1 MLVGLALRLRGNNMS
16 INKES
21 EQTNNTLF
29 SRLTQ
34 IEPSETKAALLSF
47 LFIFLLMT
55 SYMILKPIR
64 DALPSDWGDISRATQ
79 WTFTFIF
86 ATLAVILYN
95 FCASKITTKKLVP
108 GVFIAFSISFMMIY
122 TAFRMGVDVGF
133 LGKVFYVWSSVFSLF
148 HISVFWSF
156 VSQHYSKSQSKRV
169 FSFINTGASAGA
181 ILGPLTVILLAKQM
195 SIENVLLVT
204 STVLLLSLPI
214 ISLLNKHFES
224 MSTSPHVTPTDKFRE
239 PEAEALQADIFS
251 GFKKLFSDKKLLGIA
266 GFIFLLTGVSAFFY
280 TTQSDILADY
290 SRTERK
296 QLLGGI
302 ELITNSLTILI
313 GLFVSNRLFRKFGL
327 SASLS
332 FVPFAVAAL
341 MLLLSANPA
350 VIFVLVLVVARRAGN
365 YAIVRPAREILYTA
379 VDKETRFKTKPIID
393 IAVYR
398 GGDVFWIWTIAFIGD
413 GYLGLSTPEKIIV
426 GAIVT
431 LCWGLVGAYIGK
443 RHEQAEKKEEKEAQ
457 MNDVASELSDYKPTT

>member
-1 MLVGLALRLRGNNMS
+1 MS
-16 INKES
+16 INNS
-21 EQTNNTLF
+21 GTNGNLF
-29 SRLTQ
+29 YRLTQ
-34 IEPSETKAALLSF
+34 IEPTEMKAALLSF

-55 SYMILKPIR
+55 SYMILKPVR

-86 ATLAVILYN
+86 ATFAVIIYN
-95 FCASKITTKKLVP
+95 YFASKVSIKKLVP
-108 GVFIAFSISFMMIY
+108 RVFIAFSISFMLIY
-122 TAFRMGVDVGF
+122 SAFKFGVDVTF

-156 VSQHYSKSQSKRV
+156 VSQHYSKTQSKRV

-181 ILGPLTVILLAKQM
+181 ILGPLTVLLLAKQM

-204 STVLLLSLPI
+204 STVLLLSLPLI
-214 ISLLNKHFES
+214 AVLNKHFDS
-224 MSTSPHVTPTDKFRE
+224 LSPQHKNQVSSNKHNLENE
-239 PEAEALQADIFS
+239 PETDALQADIFS
-251 GFKKLFSDKKLLGIA
+251 GFKKLFSHKKLLGIA

-280 TTQSDILADY
+280 TTQSDILAEY
-290 SRTERK
+290 TRTERK

-302 ELITNSLTILI
+302 ELITNTLTILI
-313 GLFVSNRLFRKFGL
+313 GLFVSNRIFRRFGL

-332 FVPFAVAAL
+332 FVPFAIAGL

-350 VIFVLVLVVARRAGN
+350 VLFVLILVVARRAGN

-379 VDKETRFKTKPIID
+379 VDKEARFKTKPIID

-398 GGDVFWIWTIAFIGD
+398 GGDVFWIWLIAFIGD
-413 GYLGLSTPEKIIV
+413 GYLGFSVSEKIIV
-426 GAIVT
+426 GAVVA
-431 LCWGLVGAYIGK
+431 LLWGLLGAYIGK
-443 RHEQAEKKEEKEAQ
+443 KHESAEREENAIIEAELA
-457 MNDVASELSDYKPTT
+457 DVNRPA

>member
-1 MLVGLALRLRGNNMS
+1 MTINN
-16 INKES
+16 KTEP
-21 EQTNNTLF
+21 TNNNLF

-34 IEPSETKAALLSF
+34 IESSETKAALLSF

-55 SYMILKPIR
+55 SYMILKPVR
-64 DALPSDWGDISRATQ
+64 DALPSDWGDVSRATQ

-95 FCASKITTKKLVP
+95 FFASKISIKKLVP
-108 GVFIAFSISFMMIY
+108 RVFIAFSISFMMIY
-122 TAFRMGVDVGF
+122 AAFKVGVDVGF

-181 ILGPLTVILLAKQM
+181 ILGPLTVMLLAEQM

-224 MSTSPHVTPTDKFRE
+224 DGHVKQSDSTKTPEIDQ
-239 PEAEALQADIFS
+239 LQSDIFS

-290 SRTERK
+290 SRAERK

-302 ELITNSLTILI
+302 ELMTNSLTILI
-313 GLFVSNRLFRKFGL
+313 GLFVSNRIFRRFGL

-350 VIFVLVLVVARRAGN
+350 VLFVLILIVARRAGN
-365 YAIVRPAREILYTA
+365 YAIVRPAREILYTS

-413 GYLGLSTPEKIIV
+413 GYLGFTTPEKIIV
-426 GAIVT
+426 GAFVA
-431 LCWGLVGAYIGK
+431 LLWGLVGAYIGK
-443 RHEQAEKKEEKEAQ
+443 RHEHAEKKEEQEAQ
-457 MNDVASELSDYKPTT
+457 MNEATSDFSDCKQTT